1 MSQQPY
7 ILILYYSQHGN
18 TLNMAEAIANGVES
32 VGDMHTMIRTVP
44 ALKFSTETSVTTD
57 MPTQGPPFVTLDDLE
72 QCAGLILG
80 SPTHFGNMAAP
91 LKHFL
96 DQTTS
101 TWLNGKLA
109 GKPAGCFTSTGS
121 LHGGMETTIVSMM
134 LPLLHHGMILAGL
147 PYTEPTLLQTKS
159 GGSPYGPSHLAGP
172 SGDRPLDADE
182 TGLCVTFGKRIA
194 TLAMQIEGRLSSSS

>member
-1 MSQQPY
+1 MIQQPY
-7 ILILYYSQHGN
+7 ILVLYYSQHGN
-18 TLNMAEAIANGVES
+18 TLSMAEAIADGVEN
-32 VGDMHTMIRTVP
+32 VGNMHAMIRTVP
-44 ALKFSTETSVTTD
+44 PLKFSTEAGVTPD
-57 MPTQGPPFVTLDDLE
+57 LPMQGPPFVTHDDLE

-101 TWLNGKLA
+101 TWLNGKLV
-109 GKPAGCFTSTGS
+109 GKPAGCFTSTAS
-121 LHGGMETTIVSMM
+121 LHGGMETTIISMM

-147 PYTEPTLLQTKS
+147 PYTEPALLQTQS

-172 SGDRPLDADE
+172 TNDRPLDADE
-182 TGLCVTFGKRIA
+182 TSLCIAFGKRIA
-194 TLAMQIEGRLSSSS
+194 TLAIQIQRT